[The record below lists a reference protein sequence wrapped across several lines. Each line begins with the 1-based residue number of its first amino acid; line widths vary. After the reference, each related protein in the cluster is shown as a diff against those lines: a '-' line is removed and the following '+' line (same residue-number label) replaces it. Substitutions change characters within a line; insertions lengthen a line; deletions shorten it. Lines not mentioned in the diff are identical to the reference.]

1 MAAGVPETR
10 KRGCNPYVWPARR
23 AGMALCERHG
33 TRSGDGEPATE
44 DRWTCE
50 YCERRF
56 AAPSRARDAY
66 DMLVAHIRDD
76 CPAVPAAVRA
86 RYRSRCAGG
95 RCGR

>member
-1 MAAGVPETR
+1 MSYP
-10 KRGCNPYVWPARR
+10 PY
-23 AGMALCERHG
+23 GMALRNRHRTRER
-33 TRSGDGEPATE
+33 DAATATD

-56 AAPSRARDAY
+56 AAPSATREAY
-66 DMLVAHIRDD
+66 ELLVAHIRDD
-76 CPAVPAAVRA
+76 CPAVPAAVRD